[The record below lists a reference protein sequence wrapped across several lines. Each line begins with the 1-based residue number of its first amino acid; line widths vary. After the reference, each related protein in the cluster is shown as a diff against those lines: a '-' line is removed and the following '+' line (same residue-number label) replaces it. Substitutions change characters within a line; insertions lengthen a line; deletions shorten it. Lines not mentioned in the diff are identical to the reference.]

1 MTKKVERPNHQL
13 GRPRKYSKE
22 EAKQKYAENAKK
34 KLANLTADEKKL
46 ILLRQKARYLEKK
59 LDPEYAKKINKRQN
73 ARHQERMLDP
83 AYRRKRREARKQ
95 AEKRKKQIDP
105 ISALGD
111 HIKDSARN
119 RGIDAPHKPLEYRNW
134 YENHIKICYYCRNN
148 NETIRDY
155 LKKIGEKVGIQQNRL
170 HIERIDSSKGYLI
183 DNLTLACS
191 ICNTHKS
198 DIISD
203 KDFKEI
209 AKKYIIPK
217 IKSELS

>member
-1 MTKKVERPNHQL
+1 MTKKIERRHTQL

-34 KLANLTADEKKL
+34 RLANLSDKEKEL
-46 ILLRQKARYLEKK
+46 MFLRRKEYAKKNKKRIDQNRKARHQRNM
-59 LDPEYAKKINKRQN
+59 LDPEYRKKIR
-73 ARHQERMLDP
+73 AL
-83 AYRRKRREARKQ
+83 
-95 AEKRKKQIDP
+95 RKKAEQKAKEKNPFIM
-105 ISALGD
+105 IGENL
-111 HIKDSARN
+111 KDSARN
-119 RGIDAPHKPLEYRNW
+119 RNIEAPHKPLEYRKW
-134 YENHIKICYYCRNN
+134 YEEKTKICYYCGND
-148 NETIRDY
+148 NETIKIY
-155 LKKIGEKVGIQQNRL
+155 LKKIGEKVGNQQNRL